1 MAAKSGILNVYSL
14 MLLGSFLIGLT
25 ALVLLLV
32 RSGDLLG
39 TSNPFAILG
48 K

>member
-1 MAAKSGILNVYSL
+1 MAEKPGILTVYSL
-14 MLLGSFLIGLT
+14 MLLGAFLIGTT
-25 ALVLLLV
+25 ALILLLV

-39 TSNPFAILG
+39 TSNPIALLG